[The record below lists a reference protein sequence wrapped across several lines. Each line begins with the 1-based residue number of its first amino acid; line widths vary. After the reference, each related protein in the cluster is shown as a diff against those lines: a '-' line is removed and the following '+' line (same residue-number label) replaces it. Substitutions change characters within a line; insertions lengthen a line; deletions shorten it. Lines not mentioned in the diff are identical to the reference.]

1 MDHASFGIL
10 VDNPLTVSRG
20 NVAQGKQVES
30 FAIFGNR
37 ALIILLSHQAVSVRF
52 RCQRIG
58 NTHLTFDHFLPND
71 GRLGTTSITGPDN
84 GSGEGGGTRDA
95 DDQGLTL
102 QR

>member
-1 MDHASFGIL
+1 MHDLGGDLYVVKSTLEYKAS
-10 VDNPLTVSRG
+10 
-20 NVAQGKQVES
+20 
-30 FAIFGNR
+30 
-37 ALIILLSHQAVSVRF
+37 AVYDDWLHIGM

-71 GRLGTTSITGPDN
+71 GRLGTTSISGPDN